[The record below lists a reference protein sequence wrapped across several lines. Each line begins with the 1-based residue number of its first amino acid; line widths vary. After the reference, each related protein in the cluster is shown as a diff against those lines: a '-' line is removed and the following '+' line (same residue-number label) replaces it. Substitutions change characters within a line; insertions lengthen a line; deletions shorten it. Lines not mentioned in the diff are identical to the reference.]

1 MVWESVYMEL
11 TSTNTILYLFTIARQ
26 QLTPVDV
33 RVLATIRLPS
43 ELVCNKT
50 KTTVKD
56 RREEEKVPMQSKVYN
71 FLVYFYFLA
80 ICHCPGLISVTLA
93 GCVGRLDPI
102 NQFIQETR
110 TCHVSEP

>member
-80 ICHCPGLISVTLA
+80 ICHYLYPVQDLLVSRWLVVW
-93 GCVGRLDPI
+93 VGY
-102 NQFIQETR
+102 TG
-110 TCHVSEP
+110 